1 MKPAISSYGVS
12 DLRVV
17 ARVTCVSCDLIAFA
31 SFAVCCGALA
41 LLCLQIFVAQCCHGY
56 PLLHLICLVSQPTFK
71 ATVPKLILTDEFDC
85 GFQAGHTK
93 AYNNIFC
100 HEFIFLF
107 FMLCLV
113 SKNQFNPHLLHC
125 FWMHFLMNLL
135 NLGEQLYILK
145 KVITT
150 QDCTKSTKVYIYFV
164 LLSKLKGSWRLKEQC

>member
-41 LLCLQIFVAQCCHGY
+41 LLCLRIFVAQCCHGY

-71 ATVPKLILTDEFDC
+71 ATVPKLILTDEFDY

-100 HEFIFLF
+100 HEFIFFFYALSCIKESIQPSLVTLF
-107 FMLCLV
+107 LDAFLDESFKSWRIVLHIKKVVTRIVQKAPKFTFTLSYLV
-113 SKNQFNPHLLHC
+113 S
-125 FWMHFLMNLL
+125 
-135 NLGEQLYILK
+135 LK
-145 KVITT
+145 AVG
-150 QDCTKSTKVYIYFV
+150 D
-164 LLSKLKGSWRLKEQC
+164 

>member
-12 DLRVV
+12 DLQVV

-41 LLCLQIFVAQCCHGY
+41 LLCLRIFVAQCCHGY

-85 GFQAGHTK
+85 GF
-93 AYNNIFC
+93 

-135 NLGEQLYILK
+135 NLGE
-145 KVITT
+145 
-150 QDCTKSTKVYIYFV
+150 
-164 LLSKLKGSWRLKEQC
+164 

>member
-41 LLCLQIFVAQCCHGY
+41 LLCLRIFVAQCCHGY

-93 AYNNIFC
+93 AYKNIFC

-135 NLGEQLYILK
+135 NLGEQFYILK
-145 KVITT
+145 KWLLGLCKKHQSLHLLCLT
-150 QDCTKSTKVYIYFV
+150 Q
-164 LLSKLKGSWRLKEQC
+164 